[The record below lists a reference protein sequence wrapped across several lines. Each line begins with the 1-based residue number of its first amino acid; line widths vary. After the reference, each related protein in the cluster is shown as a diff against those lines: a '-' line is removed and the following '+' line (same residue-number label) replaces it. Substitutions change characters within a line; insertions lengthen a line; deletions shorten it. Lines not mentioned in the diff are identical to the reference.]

1 MQIGI
6 RNGVNIA
13 ARTILWAN
21 WVMIPSKIMLG
32 TIKLKRLI
40 SETTGITAAIS
51 DDIIPVSSERI
62 ASASGNVAESNR
74 SSDQSM
80 YWVQVFGRSMMVLP

>member
-6 RNGVNIA
+6 KNGVNIA

-21 WVMIPSKIMLG
+21 WVMIPSKIMLS
-32 TIKLKRLI
+32 TIKLNRLI

-62 ASASGNVAESNR
+62 ASASGNVTESNR

>member
-1 MQIGI
+1 
-6 RNGVNIA
+6 
-13 ARTILWAN
+13 
-21 WVMIPSKIMLG
+21 MIPSKIMLS
-32 TIKLKRLI
+32 TIKLNRLI

-51 DDIIPVSSERI
+51 DDILPVSSERI
-62 ASASGNVAESNR
+62 ASASGNVTESNR

>member
-21 WVMIPSKIMLG
+21 WVMIPSKIMLS

-62 ASASGNVAESNR
+62 ASASGNVTESNR